1 MPNYQPFGELA
12 GEDAGEDVRVFS
24 PMTTGLREC
33 WSMAGAKVS
42 PALMV
47 EPLVRS

>member
-1 MPNYQPFGELA
+1 MPNYQPFGNS
-12 GEDAGEDVRVFS
+12 GEDAGQDARVLS